1 MKTRLMNNL
10 GLKILAFLAAGMLWL
25 LVVNIDD
32 PVTSATYQDV
42 AVTVINQE
50 VLAEEQQTFQIVDDT
65 QTVDVTVT
73 ARRSVLN
80 RIRQENITAT
90 ADMRELTLKTQI
102 PISISIEGY
111 DYVDAEASPRNLQVR
126 LEDEETKSFP
136 IVPTTTGTVRDGYVL
151 GDIQAVPENV
161 SIRGPKSVVDQIDRV
176 EASVNVSGLSQDAVL
191 PSELVLYD
199 EEGDEIDQSL
209 LTNNLGDEGVSVSV
223 ELYQTKSVPIV
234 FDTSRISAADG
245 YEFVGITYEPEE
257 IQISGSKDALDD
269 ISEINIP
276 ASALEL
282 SGLTKRTEQVVD
294 ISGYTPDNVSLADEN
309 AGSVAV
315 TISVEKD
322 GTRVFDVTPSSVIV
336 NNLSEDLVLNY
347 DQAEALEVHI
357 RGPRESL
364 DSLSLEKKV
373 SIDLTDYTEAGSYT
387 VPVAVE
393 LPEDC
398 ALETEVS
405 IQIVLEEK
413 E

>member
-1 MKTRLMNNL
+1 M
-10 GLKILAFLAAGMLWL
+10 
-25 LVVNIDD
+25 
-32 PVTSATYQDV
+32 
-42 AVTVINQE
+42 
-50 VLAEEQQTFQIVDDT
+50 
-65 QTVDVTVT
+65 
-73 ARRSVLN
+73 
-80 RIRQENITAT
+80 
-90 ADMRELTLKTQI
+90 
-102 PISISIEGY
+102 
-111 DYVDAEASPRNLQVR
+111 
-126 LEDEETKSFP
+126 
-136 IVPTTTGTVRDGYVL
+136 
-151 GDIQAVPENV
+151 
-161 SIRGPKSVVDQIDRV
+161 
-176 EASVNVSGLSQDAVL
+176 
-191 PSELVLYD
+191 
-199 EEGDEIDQSL
+199 
-209 LTNNLGDEGVSVSV
+209 SV
-223 ELYQTKSVPIV
+223 ELYQTKNVPIV

-294 ISGYTPDNVSLADEN
+294 ISGFIPDNVSLADEN

-373 SIDLTDYTEAGSYT
+373 SIDLTDYMEAGSYT